1 MKAIL
6 IDHWVKSLSDLS
18 VSTIPSPKC
27 EANKLR
33 IRVTHAAITHVD
45 LIYAQGRHQNNR
57 RHVKPPFI
65 LGTEFAGVVLCA
77 FPTSSFRPGTRV
89 FGFGLGSFAEEI
101 CVDELQVRPVP
112 ERWTNA
118 EACAVGG
125 SAAVAYGALGEG
137 CGHVSAGQSV
147 LVLGAS
153 GGLGVATTQV
163 AQALGATN
171 VIGVAG
177 GAEKE
182 AVMKSLGAKVVD
194 YRQEKW
200 QEKVLELT
208 GGSGVDVIFDPIGAV
223 EDGLKCLKY
232 GGRILVVGFAARG
245 GIMEKVSMNKVL
257 LQGASVI
264 GYRFGEQSRRN
275 PAATSAIWENTMA
288 LISQN
293 KIRPVVYK
301 QVYGGLENVPK
312 ALQDVCERKIWG
324 RAVISVSED
333 KSEDAGFRWNVPRL

>member
-18 VSTIPSPKC
+18 ASTIPSPPC
-27 EANKLR
+27 GTNKLR

-45 LIYAQGRHQNNR
+45 LLYAQGRHQNNR
-57 RHVKPPFI
+57 RHVKPPFV

-77 FPTSSFRPGTRV
+77 SRTSSFRPGTRV

-101 CVDELQVRPVP
+101 CVDELQVKPVP
-112 ERWTNA
+112 QRWTNA

-125 SAAVAYGALGEG
+125 SAAVAYGALGDG

-153 GGLGVATTQV
+153 GGLGVAAIQV
-163 AQALGATN
+163 AQALGAT
-171 VIGVAG
+171 VVGVAG
-177 GAEKE
+177 GSEKE
-182 AVMKSLGAKVVD
+182 AVVKSLGAKSVN
-194 YRQEKW
+194 YRHDKW

-232 GGRILVVGFAARG
+232 GGKILVIGFAARE

-257 LQGASVI
+257 LKGASVI

-275 PAATSAIWENTMA
+275 PAATSAIWESTMA

-301 QVYGGLENVPK
+301 QVYGGLDSVPK
-312 ALQDVCERKIWG
+312 ALQDVDERKIWG
-324 RAVISVSED
+324 RAVVSVSE
-333 KSEDAGFRWNVPRL
+333 EDSLNGTRGRATRL